1 VRSAGPVKLRDDDG
15 RRVDVGPT
23 RTERPA
29 LALQLVSPVVSG
41 DAATMKA
48 SSRASRPSLAV
59 RAASHTE
66 HIASLIHVVDH
77 GSLSAAARALRVPK
91 STLSRHLAQ
100 LEDALRAP
108 VVVRG
113 QRELVLTDVGAR
125 LVSESRGP
133 LSALDE
139 AIGNAAAQVTTGNGF
154 VRMTVPFDYGAVV
167 SALVLE
173 LLKAHPE
180 VDVDLRL
187 TDGVTDLRRDRI
199 DLAVRVGT
207 IQDDSLIARPL
218 GHIHGV
224 LVASPAFVD
233 AHKVLLSA
241 PSPSCLAGI
250 PCVAFTN
257 PPFSN
262 AWTLHAEGK
271 QPVDVT
277 VSGRFFATS
286 LPAVRAAAVAG
297 FGVARLP
304 LYMARDEIAAGR
316 LQVVLPGWATPAR
329 PVQLVYPRT
338 RHPLPRV
345 RTIIQFFLDRARERR
360 FDG

>member
-1 VRSAGPVKLRDDDG
+1 MKGSSRGSPRSVAAG
-15 RRVDVGPT
+15 
-23 RTERPA
+23 
-29 LALQLVSPVVSG
+29 
-41 DAATMKA
+41 AATQA
-48 SSRASRPSLAV
+48 
-59 RAASHTE
+59 E
-66 HIASLIHVVDH
+66 HIASLIQIVDH
-77 GSLSAAARALRVPK
+77 GSLSAAARALRLPK

-113 QRELVLTDVGAR
+113 QRELVLTDVGAQ
-125 LVSESRGP
+125 LVAESRGP
-133 LSALDE
+133 LTALDE
-139 AIGNAAAQVTTGNGF
+139 AIGNAAAQVAGPRGF
-154 VRMTVPFDYGAVV
+154 VRMTVPFDYGVVV
-167 SALVLE
+167 SGLVLE
-173 LLKAHPE
+173 LLKTHPD
-180 VDVDLRL
+180 VDVDLQL

-199 DLAVRVGT
+199 DVAVRVGA
-207 IQDDSLIARPL
+207 IHDDSLIARLL

-233 AHKVLLSA
+233 AHKVLSSA
-241 PSPSCLAGI
+241 PTPSCLAGI
-250 PCVAFTN
+250 PCVVFTN

-262 AWTLHAEGK
+262 VWTLHAEGK
-271 QPVDVT
+271 APVEVK

-304 LYMARDEIAAGR
+304 LYIARDEVAAGR

-329 PVQLVYPRT
+329 PVHLVYPKT
-338 RHPLPRV
+338 RHASPRV
-345 RTIIQFFLDRARERR
+345 RAVIQFFLDRAKDRR

>member
-1 VRSAGPVKLRDDDG
+1 MKRSP
-15 RRVDVGPT
+15 
-23 RTERPA
+23 RT
-29 LALQLVSPVVSG
+29 
-41 DAATMKA
+41 
-48 SSRASRPSLAV
+48 SRPSV
-59 RAASHTE
+59 AATAATHAE
-66 HIASLIHVVDH
+66 HIASLIHIVDH
-77 GSLSAAARALRVPK
+77 GSLSAAGRALRVPK

-113 QRELVLTDVGAR
+113 KRELVLTDVGAQ
-125 LVSESRGP
+125 LVAESRGP
-133 LSALDE
+133 LTALDE
-139 AIGNAAAQVTTGNGF
+139 AIGNAASRTTGGGGF
-154 VRMTVPFDYGAVV
+154 VRVTVPFDYGVVV
-167 SALVLE
+167 SGVVFE
-173 LLKAHPE
+173 LLKAHPDI
-180 VDVDLRL
+180 DVDLQL
-187 TDGVTDLRRDRI
+187 SDAVSDLRRDRI
-199 DLAVRVGT
+199 DLAVRVGP
-207 IQDDSLIARPL
+207 IRDDSLIARPL

-224 LVASPAFVD
+224 LVASPGFID

-241 PSPSCLAGI
+241 PTPACLAGI

-262 AWTLHAEGK
+262 VWTLHADDHAAVE
-271 QPVDVT
+271 VT

-316 LQVVLPGWATPAR
+316 LQIVLPGWATPAR
-329 PVQLVYPRT
+329 SVQLVYPRT
-338 RHPLPRV
+338 RHPSPRV
-345 RTIIQFFLDRARERR
+345 RTVIEFFVERARERR

>member
-1 VRSAGPVKLRDDDG
+1 
-15 RRVDVGPT
+15 
-23 RTERPA
+23 
-29 LALQLVSPVVSG
+29 
-41 DAATMKA
+41 MKG
-48 SSRASRPSLAV
+48 SSRPSHRSQPV
-59 RAASHTE
+59 RAANHTE
-66 HIASLIHVVDH
+66 HIASLIRIVDH
-77 GSLSAAARALRVPK
+77 GSLSEAARALKVPK

-113 QRELVLTDVGAR
+113 QRGLVLTDVGAQ

-139 AIGNAAAQVTTGNGF
+139 AIGNAAAHIASVRGF
-154 VRMTVPFDYGAVV
+154 VRLSVPFDYGVVV
-167 SALVLE
+167 SGLALE
-173 LLKAHPE
+173 LLKAHP
-180 VDVDLRL
+180 DIDIDLQL
-187 TDGVTDLRRDRI
+187 TDAVTDLRRDRI
-199 DLAVRVGT
+199 DLAVRVGP
-207 IQDDSLIARPL
+207 IGDDSLIARPL
-218 GHIHGV
+218 GHIFGV
-224 LVASPAFVD
+224 LVASPGFVD

-241 PSPSCLAGI
+241 PTPSCLSGI

-262 AWTLHAEGK
+262 VWTLHADEK
-271 QPVDVT
+271 AEVEVK

-304 LYMARDEIAAGR
+304 LYLARDEIAAGR
-316 LQVVLPGWATPAR
+316 LQVVLPRWATPAR
-329 PVQLVYPRT
+329 AVQLVYPKT
-338 RHPLPRV
+338 RYPSPRV
-345 RTIIQFFLDRARERR
+345 RTVIQFFLERARDRR